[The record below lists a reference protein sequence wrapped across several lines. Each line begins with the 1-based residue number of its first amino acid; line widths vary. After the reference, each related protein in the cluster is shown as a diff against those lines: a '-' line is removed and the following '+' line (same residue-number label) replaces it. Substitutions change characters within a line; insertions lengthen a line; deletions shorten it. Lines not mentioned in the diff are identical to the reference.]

1 MDLSKYTQMD
11 LLDLRREINEELES
25 YENRSKTKVFTVF
38 IAFIGTK
45 YFLKKENA
53 IQYLKES
60 IDEDLVFDGN
70 EVKCDEK
77 YINEAEIESYCYD
90 YAV

>member
-1 MDLSKYTQMD
+1 MD
-11 LLDLRREINEELES
+11 LLDLRREINEELKN

-53 IQYLKES
+53 IEYLKES
-60 IDEDLVFDGN
+60 IDEDLIFNGD
-70 EVKCDEK
+70 EVKCHEK
-77 YINEAEIESYCYD
+77 YINEAEIENYCND
-90 YAV
+90 HETLPKNRI

>member
-11 LLDLRREINEELES
+11 LLALRRSINEELEN
-25 YENRSKTKVFTVF
+25 YENRSKTKVFSVF

-60 IDEDLVFDGN
+60 IEEDYVFDGN
-70 EVKCDEK
+70 ELKCGEK
-77 YINEAEIESYCYD
+77 YINEAEIEQYCL
-90 YAV
+90 